1 MADFSWLQI
10 NKKRSHNLPPS
21 VLKFHRQILY
31 IIVLCSK
38 CYKYNFE
45 PCVVFLSR
53 LFKWIYSVTFPFGK
67 REFVIYCK
75 EQDTSCIKT
84 SWLKMIWHARYFPL
98 LSSTKADSEGHL
110 YGWLWDRLM
119 EAHKHLLLMSQ
130 LSTENKKR
138 IYRLLR
144 TMYTSI
150 RYNSKIQYESISCSW
165 LHPS

>member
-1 MADFSWLQI
+1 MDIFCHFPHG
-10 NKKRSHNLPPS
+10 KK
-21 VLKFHRQILY
+21 
-31 IIVLCSK
+31 
-38 CYKYNFE
+38 
-45 PCVVFLSR
+45 
-53 LFKWIYSVTFPFGK
+53 
-67 REFVIYCK
+67 EFVIYCK

-138 IYRLLR
+138 IYRRLR
-144 TMYTSI
+144 TMYMSI
-150 RYNSKIQYESISCSW
+150 RAINSKIQYESVSCSW
-165 LHPS
+165 LHPSLWYLIHLDMKSLLVLLITGSIKWPFYL

>member
-1 MADFSWLQI
+1 MF
-10 NKKRSHNLPPS
+10 
-21 VLKFHRQILY
+21 
-31 IIVLCSK
+31 
-38 CYKYNFE
+38 
-45 PCVVFLSR
+45 CVVNATSIILNLVSYFCLAS
-53 LFKWIYSVTFPFGK
+53 LNGYICHFPHGK

-110 YGWLWDRLM
+110 YGWLWDRLV

-138 IYRLLR
+138 IYRRLR
-144 TMYTSI
+144 TMYMSI
-150 RYNSKIQYESISCSW
+150 RAINRKYSMRAYHVPGYTPPNGIS
-165 LHPS
+165 HI